1 MPTDRYYPNRCTD
14 DFVALVAAALSK
26 TPPLHK
32 ETSLAFQHEINA
44 RNAVDAAEAVLYE
57 LISRAEQRQQ
67 EDE

>member
-44 RNAVDAAEAVLYE
+44 RNAVDAAEAVLFE